1 LKLKEKEKPPDEFED
16 SEGAIMGTLFDLE
29 QGIEKSP
36 PFLRA
41 ILRELIDNIVE
52 RRKEYYIPVEEEEPE
67 P

>member
-1 LKLKEKEKPPDEFED
+1 
-16 SEGAIMGTLFDLE
+16 MGTLFDLE